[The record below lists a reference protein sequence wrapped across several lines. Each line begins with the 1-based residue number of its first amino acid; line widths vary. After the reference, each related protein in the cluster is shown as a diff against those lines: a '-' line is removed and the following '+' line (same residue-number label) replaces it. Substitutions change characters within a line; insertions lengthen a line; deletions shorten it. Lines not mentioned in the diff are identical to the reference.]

1 MTPPRLDSG
10 AHNLRPPDLPY
21 PLENLLKTNDGMS
34 KDVFQIACLA
44 GDTAAAS
51 ISAWH
56 FVQIGEADTRDA
68 VLQFVIE
75 SIGFADVGL
84 VDRMRRI
91 WGAVR
96 PQGPWAPALEWPD
109 IVETIQILTTA
120 PTGTVATDLLAY
132 GIYPFERPSRIRA
145 MWDASLEDRAQTL
158 ADTTKPL
165 VIRLAAALA
174 MTEGIDP
181 RWSHCEEAKNGAT
194 ALLASTLS
202 ALAIPPPL
210 IDSIEYAIRGEYS
223 FPALAHAVLYGEQ
236 VAVAKAPRP
245 VILDQSFPK
254 LSESIRTA
262 WAAPTEH
269 GVAGLPTVLGL
280 PLHAFHWRTEIGLA
294 AIQAALKSDPALIS
308 RLGELSPA
316 DPAEVVDTVIA
327 RATRRLAIREIAVPS
342 IPFAAELGDLGL
354 FCRVGVAPH
363 EVAAVIGLVRPI
375 LPAIAKAILGR
386 LVVLH

>member
-1 MTPPRLDSG
+1 M
-10 AHNLRPPDLPY
+10 LR
-21 PLENLLKTNDGMS
+21 
-34 KDVFQIACLA
+34 
-44 GDTAAAS
+44 
-51 ISAWH
+51 
-56 FVQIGEADTRDA
+56 
-68 VLQFVIE
+68 FVIE
-75 SIGFADVGL
+75 GIGFADVEL

-96 PQGPWAPALEWPD
+96 PQGPWVPPLEWPD

-132 GIYPFERPSRIRA
+132 SIYPFERPSRIKA
-145 MWDASLEDRAQTL
+145 MWDALLEVRAQTL
-158 ADTTKPL
+158 ADTSKPL
-165 VIRLAAALA
+165 VTRLAAALA

-181 RWSHCEEAKNGAT
+181 RWSHCEEAEGSAS
-194 ALLASTLS
+194 ALLSATLSTLT
-202 ALAIPPPL
+202 IPAPL
-210 IDSIEYAIRGEYS
+210 IDGIDYAIRGEYS
-223 FPALAHAVLYGEQ
+223 FPALAHALVYGEQ

-245 VILDQSFPK
+245 VILDQSFPN
-254 LSESIRTA
+254 LSESICTA
-262 WAAPTEH
+262 WAALTDN
-269 GVAGLPTVLGL
+269 GVAGLPTVMGL
-280 PLHAFHWRTEIGLA
+280 PLHAFHWRTDVGLT
-294 AIQAALKSDPALIS
+294 AIQAALKTDPDLVS

-316 DPAEVVDTVIA
+316 DPAEVVDTVIG
-327 RATRRLAIREIAVPS
+327 RATRRLATRDVAVPS

>member
-1 MTPPRLDSG
+1 MTPPRPISG
-10 AHNLRPPDLPY
+10 ADDLRPPALPAVLDDLFKVN
-21 PLENLLKTNDGMS
+21 EGMS
-34 KDVFQIACLA
+34 KNVFQIACLA

-51 ISAWH
+51 IAAWH
-56 FVQIGEADTRDA
+56 FVQMSEGDTRDA

-75 SIGFADVGL
+75 GIGFSNVEL

-96 PQGPWAPALEWPD
+96 PQGPWAPPLEWPD
-109 IVETIQILTTA
+109 IVETIQILITA

-132 GIYPFERPSRIRA
+132 SIYPFERPSRINA
-145 MWDASLEDRAQTL
+145 MWDSSLEARAQVL

-165 VIRLAAALA
+165 VTRLAAALA

-181 RWSHCEEAKNGAT
+181 RWSHREEAEGGSAGLLTSTLT
-194 ALLASTLS
+194 ALATP
-202 ALAIPPPL
+202 APL
-210 IDSIEYAIRGEYS
+210 IDGIEYAIRGESS
-223 FPALAHAVLYGEQ
+223 FPALAHALVHGELT
-236 VAVAKAPRP
+236 AVSTTPRP

-254 LSESIRTA
+254 LIEIIQAAWTA
-262 WAAPTEH
+262 PAENGSAW
-269 GVAGLPTVLGL
+269 LPTVLGL
-280 PLHAFHWRTEIGLA
+280 PLHAFHWRTDIGLP
-294 AIQAALKSDPALIS
+294 AIQIALKSDPDLVS

-327 RATRRLAIREIAVPS
+327 RATRRLATRDVPVPS

-363 EVAAVIGLVRPI
+363 EVATVIGLVRPI
-375 LPAIAKAILGR
+375 LPAVAKAIVGR